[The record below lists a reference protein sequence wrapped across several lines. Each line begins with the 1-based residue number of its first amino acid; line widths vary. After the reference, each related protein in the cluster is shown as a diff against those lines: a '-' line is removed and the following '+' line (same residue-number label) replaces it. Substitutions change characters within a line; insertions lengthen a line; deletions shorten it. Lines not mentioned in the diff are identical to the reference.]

1 MEESEKGCWFLVC
14 DIPKADP
21 PFDSNKE
28 KKPQRQRQRQ
38 RQRHGSSRNE
48 VEVEVD
54 MEGFIDSKCC

>member
-28 KKPQRQRQRQ
+28 KKP
-38 RQRHGSSRNE
+38 
-48 VEVEVD
+48 
-54 MEGFIDSKCC
+54 